1 MKQQKTY
8 THFYGVI
15 DSNNFNKKTTAHQLL
30 LTKSTEINILPQ
42 AGMLHKFP
50 EMQT

>member
-1 MKQQKTY
+1 MVLSIQTIL
-8 THFYGVI
+8 T
-15 DSNNFNKKTTAHQLL
+15 KKTTAHQLL